1 MPAQD
6 KPQGGQTGSAAHSLK
21 DEAADQFGR
30 LADQA
35 TDTFRDVAD
44 QAQHFAGRM
53 AEQGREAGEKVQEV
67 AENLKAA
74 AHKSLKDQPMVTL
87 AMAVVL
93 GFVLGA
99 LWRK

>member
-6 KPQGGQTGSAAHSLK
+6 KPHGGQTGSAGHSLK

-30 LADQA
+30 LADKA
-35 TDTFRDVAD
+35 THTFRDVSD
-44 QAQHFAGRM
+44 QAQHFAERM

-67 AENLKAA
+67 AGNLKAA

-93 GFVLGA
+93 GFMLGA

>member
-1 MPAQD
+1 MPAQS
-6 KPQGGQTGSAAHSLK
+6 KPHGDQPGRTVESLK
-21 DEAADQFGR
+21 DEATDQLGK

-35 TDTFRDVAD
+35 TDTFRDVTD
-44 QAQHFAGRM
+44 QAQQFAGRM

-67 AENLKAA
+67 AGNLKAA

-87 AMAVVL
+87 AIAAVL

-99 LWRK
+99 LWKK